1 MNESKQQSKRGN
13 SVLMWLVGLF
23 IIVVI
28 VWMANPVLLLLAEF
42 DQDYGQFPGDS
53 TAKKHVSAGGGRSV
67 DLSPFKGKYSNDYL
81 AQLIAG
87 GYTASEEIFVA
98 PWRKDPSRKADN
110 VISPRSEI
118 LKAGEC
124 GFSYVKNQSSSDNS
138 GRPVLLAAMSGDGGQ
153 FDPRVYGGMAMV
165 LRIDGSVRLLRPSKK
180 DNRMKIKGG
189 KTLFETGP
197 DTVWGADG
205 FRKSMLVHPEPGA
218 GKGDMHYEPSIAARV
233 IVFLMLLGIACMFV
247 RRRKLHRHE

>member
-1 MNESKQQSKRGN
+1 
-13 SVLMWLVGLF
+13 MWLVGLF

-28 VWMANPVLLLLAEF
+28 AWLVNPVLIRSCKKADAISAASNAKQLYLLLAEF

-53 TAKKHVSAGGGRSV
+53 TAKKHVPAGGGRSV
-67 DLSPFKGKYSNDYL
+67 DLTPFKGKYSNDYL

-87 GYTASEEIFVA
+87 GYVASEEIFVA
-98 PWRKDPSRKADN
+98 PWEKDPSRKADN
-110 VISPRSEI
+110 VISPRGEI

-124 GFSYVKNQSSSDNS
+124 GFSYVKNQSLSDNP
-138 GRPVLLAAMSGDGGQ
+138 GRPVLLATMSGNGEQ
-153 FDPRVYGGMAMV
+153 FDPRVYGGKAVV
-165 LRIDGSVRLLRPSKK
+165 LRIDGSVRQFRLSKK
-180 DNRMKIKGG
+180 DNRAILTGG

-205 FRKSMLVHPEPGA
+205 FRKSMLVHPEPGT

-233 IVFLMLLGIACMFV
+233 IIFLMLLGIACMFV
-247 RRRKLHRHE
+247 RRRK